1 MGQSERKNLCLM
13 TRSACTRCARRSS
26 ESHHLPARYC
36 LAPIYVLSQAARR
49 TCMRTAKCMLYLSFY
64 IFLFTERMYSLPGRT
79 RQNSKCVKSNL
90 KPARHRISSGSS
102 KGDYHWSRGWRSAT
116 LARLLAQELHRHRRK
131 HDLVLDRVTTASVV
145 YSQTIPIRELVSAWS
160 DVIPSTMWVT
170 CQPIIWYVALKKLET
185 NEASLFGLFQFRS
198 NAWTL
203 NGIV

>member
-1 MGQSERKNLCLM
+1 MHENSKM
-13 TRSACTRCARRSS
+13 
-26 ESHHLPARYC
+26 
-36 LAPIYVLSQAARR
+36 
-49 TCMRTAKCMLYLSFY
+49 YLSSY
-64 IFLFTERMYSLPGRT
+64 IFLFTERMCSLPGRT

-116 LARLLAQELHRHRRK
+116 LARLLAQELHRRRRK

-170 CQPIIWYVALKKLET
+170 CQLSFGMLFLKSLKPTRRPCLACFSSHRMPKL
-185 NEASLFGLFQFRS
+185 
-198 NAWTL
+198 
-203 NGIV
+203 